1 MPPRSGPR
9 GRLQAKHWCT
19 EQQGR
24 AIDEC
29 LQLSGGYGH
38 MAGYLIAR
46 MYADARIQRIY
57 GGTSEIMEDLIA
69 RKPGMS

>member
-1 MPPRSGPR
+1 M
-9 GRLQAKHWCT
+9 AKHWCT

-24 AIDEC
+24 VIDEC

-38 MAGYLIAR
+38 MAGYPIAR
-46 MYADARIQRIY
+46 MHADARIQRIY
-57 GGTSEIMEDLIA
+57 RGTSEIMEDLIA